1 MCPSTRIRWTNLAST
16 VLPTDV
22 SARRLVVF
30 RLGDRSFG
38 IDLAAVTE
46 ILRPRTATRLP
57 GAPPA
62 VLGLVNVRG
71 RIVTVVDLAVALGL
85 RAQAAPGAVML
96 VEHGPKLVGAGVDEV
111 LEVQRAR
118 EPADEEGG
126 PSAVPSSGT
135 VHALEA
141 HEEGV
146 VVVLD
151 IHDLLS
157 HVLA

>member
-1 MCPSTRIRWTNLAST
+1 M
-16 VLPTDV
+16 
-22 SARRLVVF
+22 VF
-30 RLGDRSFG
+30 RLGDRSYG
-38 IDLAAVTE
+38 IDLDAVTE
-46 ILRPRTATRLP
+46 ILRPRPATRLP

-62 VLGLVNVRG
+62 VLGIVNVRG
-71 RIVTVVDLAVALGL
+71 RIVTVVDLAVALEL
-85 RAQAAPGAVML
+85 RASPAPGAVML
-96 VEHGPKLVGAGVDEV
+96 VEHGPKLVGAAVDEV

-118 EPADEEGG
+118 EPEEDGAA
-126 PSAVPSSGT
+126 PAAAASSGT

-141 HEEGV
+141 HEGGV